1 MCPATRAC
9 GTRRGRT
16 PRQHAVSNTRGCAG
30 DGAGLGAGQHPP
42 VRGRPRPRHHQRPVR
57 RQLRLHLPPRV
68 TARQVGPRPR
78 PGVSPKKNEFFL
90 ALTSRS
96 VQGTV
101 PARHSAERRGRLL
114 ALLPPLLRRARA
126 QVRPARRARARLPQ
140 ADRGRHRRVSPRAVR
155 H

>member
-1 MCPATRAC
+1 MALAWVRDNI
-9 GTRRGRT
+9 
-16 PRQHAVSNTRGCAG
+16 RQFGGDPGLVTINGQSAG
-30 DGAGLGAGQHPP
+30 SFASTY
-42 VRGRPRPRHHQRPVR
+42 
-57 RQLRLHLPPRV
+57 HL
-68 TARQVGPRPR
+68 
-78 PGVSPKKNEFFL
+78 VSPL
-90 ALTSRS
+90 ARSELGPGQGLTSRS

-140 ADRGRHRRVSPRAVR
+140 ADLGRHRRVSPGAVR